1 LPRERQQLIC
11 FFLVGLC
18 CDEECRARARV
29 ADWRHYLPLGLTV
42 LLPTPTP
49 LTGIVIAAAAMLS
62 GFLALRILLF
72 KAAVYE
78 PIANDIIGNLGLS
91 MLRS

>member
-1 LPRERQQLIC
+1 M
-11 FFLVGLC
+11 
-18 CDEECRARARV
+18 
-29 ADWRHYLPLGLTV
+29 
-42 LLPTPTP
+42 LPTPTP

-78 PIANDIIGNLGLS
+78 PIANDIIGSLGLS